1 MLASVVIGG
10 LAPPL
15 AEAFRPFVVPVSVV
29 MVVISMLRVDL
40 AGLLGAF
47 RRPVFLAFACGVI
60 LLVLPAATALTCF
73 ALAAPFWLA
82 TGLTYAAA
90 APPLSSAAAFAV
102 LVRTDPARVTAI
114 SLPATIIA
122 PFTVWLV
129 TTSLP
134 GLGSGVALLPLV
146 TRLVAIILGA
156 LAFALLV
163 RRLLGEDRVAG
174 WAEGFD
180 ITTVLLVAAMGIG
193 VMYDIGL
200 TLRSNPLQWLGILAA
215 TALLSW
221 ISMGLAIALFWRAGR
236 EAAMAAGLC
245 ASVKNMAVM
254 VAAVLGTV
262 DPRISLIVITAQFPI
277 FVSPLI
283 MRPLFARLAPP

>member
-1 MLASVVIGG
+1 M
-10 LAPPL
+10 
-15 AEAFRPFVVPVSVV
+15 
-29 MVVISMLRVDL
+29 
-40 AGLLGAF
+40 
-47 RRPVFLAFACGVI
+47 
-60 LLVLPAATALTCF
+60 
-73 ALAAPFWLA
+73 
-82 TGLTYAAA
+82 
-90 APPLSSAAAFAV
+90 
-102 LVRTDPARVTAI
+102 
-114 SLPATIIA
+114 
-122 PFTVWLV
+122 
-129 TTSLP
+129 
-134 GLGSGVALLPLV
+134 
-146 TRLVAIILGA
+146 
-156 LAFALLV
+156 
-163 RRLLGEDRVAG
+163 
-174 WAEGFD
+174 
-180 ITTVLLVAAMGIG
+180 LLVAAMGIG